1 MKIRKELT
9 AGTVLGALLSLAA
22 DAQSYPVK
30 PIRMIIP
37 APPGGGVDTI
47 GRAVGVKIAETLG
60 QPVVP
65 DNRPGAGTVIGSELT
80 AKAPPDGYTVLAM
93 TNSHVINAAIQKDL
107 PYDALKDFTEI
118 SLLAISPYMLV
129 IHPSVPAKSVKELI
143 DLARRRPG
151 ELLFASAGSASAT
164 HLAGELFKHMAK
176 VNIVH
181 VPYKGGAPAVTD
193 LLGGHVQILFN
204 NLISVLSLTKAGRL
218 RALAVTSAQRLRLA
232 PEVPTVA
239 EAGLA
244 GYESGAWYGALL
256 PGGTPAQIVNVL
268 NREMVK
274 GIRAQDVR
282 DRLAADGAEVVGSS
296 PGEFAKYLRTDLE
309 RWRKLAPVL
318 KLD

>member
-1 MKIRKELT
+1 MKSRMELI
-9 AGTVLGALLSLAA
+9 AGGVLGMLVSLAA
-22 DAQSYPVK
+22 HAQNYPVK

-47 GRAVGVKIAETLG
+47 GRSVGIKIAETLG

-93 TNSHVINAAIQKDL
+93 TNSHVINAAFQKDL
-107 PYDALKDFTEI
+107 PYDALKDFAEI

-129 IHPSVPAKSVKELI
+129 IHPSVPAKSVRELI

-151 ELLFASAGSASAT
+151 ELLFASAGPASAT

-176 VNIVH
+176 INIVH

-218 RALAVTSAQRLRLA
+218 RAVAVTSAQRLHMA

-239 EAGLA
+239 EAGLP

-256 PGGTPAQIVNVL
+256 PAGTPAQIVNLL

-282 DRLAADGAEVVGSS
+282 DRLAADGAEVVGST
-296 PGEFAKYLRTDLE
+296 PGEFAKYLRSDLE